1 MFLGERTSERR
12 GQSDLS
18 LKERIQDE
26 MKAAMRA
33 RDSAR
38 LSAIRLLLA
47 AVKQKEIDE
56 RVTLD
61 DAAVI
66 GVVEKMLKQRRESI
80 AQYEQA
86 AREDLAR
93 VERFEIGV
101 LDAYL
106 PKQMDASEIEQA
118 VTAAVAE
125 SGAQGVRDMG
135 RAMALL
141 KARLAG
147 RADMAKVS
155 AMVKAKLAAG

>member
-1 MFLGERTSERR
+1 
-12 GQSDLS
+12 LS

-33 RDSAR
+33 RDAAR

-47 AVKQKEIDE
+47 AVKQKEVDE
-56 RVTLD
+56 RVALD

-80 AQYEQA
+80 AQYEKA
-86 AREDLAR
+86 AREDLAS

-101 LDAYL
+101 LEAYL
-106 PKQMDASEIEQA
+106 PKQMDAGEIEQA

-135 RAMALL
+135 KAMALL
-141 KARLAG
+141 KPRLAG

-155 AMVKAKLAAG
+155 AMLKARLGG

>member
-155 AMVKAKLAAG
+155 AMVKARLGG

>member
-1 MFLGERTSERR
+1 VFLGERTSERR

-135 RAMALL
+135 KAMALL

-155 AMVKAKLAAG
+155 AMVKARLGG

>member
-118 VTAAVAE
+118 VTAAMAE

-135 RAMALL
+135 KAMALL

-155 AMVKAKLAAG
+155 AMVKARLGG

>member
-1 MFLGERTSERR
+1 M
-12 GQSDLS
+12 S

-135 RAMALL
+135 KAMALL

-155 AMVKAKLAAG
+155 AMVKARLGG

>member
-135 RAMALL
+135 KAMALL

-155 AMVKAKLAAG
+155 AMVKARLGG